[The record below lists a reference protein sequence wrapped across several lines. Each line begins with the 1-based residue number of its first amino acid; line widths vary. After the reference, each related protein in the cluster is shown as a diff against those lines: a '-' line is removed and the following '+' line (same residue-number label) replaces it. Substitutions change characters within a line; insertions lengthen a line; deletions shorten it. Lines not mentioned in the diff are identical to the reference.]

1 MHLSTSDESTDA
13 QDESTDA
20 QDESMDAQ
28 DADSLTNPES
38 LDTESRPNADELV
51 QRTRHLLGEIGTFK
65 AHLKTKRKLNRV
77 EYRHFEKDVKKDLKY
92 LENLCETKRYDEAS
106 RHAIKSSNLPFM
118 QAVWD
123 AAKGARDIVRLK
135 RHSTTIDVVA
145 EGGAEWIKVSNLTER
160 RLLLD
165 MAKEGW
171 EWDENSEEEEDEDED
186 DDDDD
191 YSNDDNGYDGEGF
204 GDGKDSMRPRS
215 KAERDGITLPLLKIV
230 DDLLKQAKATRI
242 RYKHPRV
249 KLLLPKISTGSVREV
264 DSVIDRISKLGV
276 IVICAND
283 LPSPSPV
290 EDVLDE
296 MVVDEFA
303 DFTDTLNIDC
313 TILLAMVSD
322 ISHSQVVE
330 LPWFNSAIRRQIE
343 MEAKEQL
350 LPLTLWPAMR
360 GRELVCTK
368 EAANRMRELVDTIGT
383 ETERARTRLF
393 MGDDKSKSQNE
404 LIQDFQSLSE
414 HQVPP
419 DWQLPISVVE
429 YHKSCLEKLPPVAA
443 MVESRL
449 TDINK
454 SIFLYGWSAGT
465 TTISSNKT
473 AAKLI
478 DSIIEESGTSQ
489 DEEGPHIWICPTS
502 RSLVAKEKE
511 RKT

>member
-1 MHLSTSDESTDA
+1 
-13 QDESTDA
+13 
-20 QDESMDAQ
+20 MDAQ
-28 DADSLTNPES
+28 DVDSLTNPES
-38 LDTESRPNADELV
+38 LDADSQPNADDLI
-51 QRTRHLLGEIGTFK
+51 QRTRHLLGEIETFK

-77 EYRHFEKDVKKDLKY
+77 EYRHFENDVKKDLKY
-92 LENLCETKRYDEAS
+92 LETLCETKRYDEAS

-135 RHSTTIDVVA
+135 RHSTTVDVIA

-171 EWDENSEEEEDEDED
+171 EWDENLEDEG
-186 DDDDD
+186 DDD
-191 YSNDDNGYDGEGF
+191 YNNDDNDDNDEDA
-204 GDGKDSMRPRS
+204 GDGKGGMGSRS
-215 KAERDGITLPLLKIV
+215 NAERDGTTLPLLKVV
-230 DDLLKQAKATRI
+230 DDLLKQAKSTRI

-249 KLLLPKISTGSVREV
+249 KLLLPKISAGSVREV
-264 DSVIDRISKLGV
+264 DAVIDRISELGV

-290 EDVLDE
+290 DDVLDE

-303 DFTDTLNIDC
+303 DFSDTLNIDC
-313 TILLAMVSD
+313 TILLAIVSD

-330 LPWFNSAIRRQIE
+330 LPWFNSAIKRQLE
-343 MEAKEQL
+343 MEVKEQL
-350 LPLTLWPAMR
+350 LPSALWPAMR
-360 GRELVCTK
+360 GRRLVCTK
-368 EAANRMRELVDTIGT
+368 EAANRMRELVDMIGS
-383 ETERARTRLF
+383 ETEHARTQLF

-404 LIQDFQSLSE
+404 LIHDFQSLSE

-429 YHKSCLEKLPPVAA
+429 YQQSWLEKLPPAA
-443 MVESRL
+443 AVVESRL

-454 SIFLYGWSAGT
+454 SIFLYGWAAGI
-465 TTISSNKT
+465 TTISSNRT

-478 DSIIEESGTSQ
+478 DSIIEESSTSE
-489 DEEGPHIWICPTS
+489 DETGPHIWISPAS